1 MHYDVDE
8 ELDKVMSN
16 ESIYA
21 YVIES
26 LNKSYT
32 AILLPFQLHMS
43 TAASKSLSVSL
54 GGNLMVIFIKLS
66 SVLSGYESDTLHIGE
81 TPFS

>member
-1 MHYDVDE
+1 MHYDVDK

-32 AILLPFQLHMS
+32 AILLSFQLHMS
-43 TAASKSLSVSL
+43 TASSKSLSVRL
-54 GGNLMVIFIKLS
+54 GGKFNGNFNQAK
-66 SVLSGYESDTLHIGE
+66 
-81 TPFS
+81 FS